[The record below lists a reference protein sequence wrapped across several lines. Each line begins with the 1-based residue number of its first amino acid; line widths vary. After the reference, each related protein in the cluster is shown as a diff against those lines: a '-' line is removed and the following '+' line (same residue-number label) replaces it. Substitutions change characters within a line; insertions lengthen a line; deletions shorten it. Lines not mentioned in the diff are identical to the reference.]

1 MGKEKKTKTQ
11 RAHLLQW
18 LLSNNFT
25 DFTKTNEQT
34 MVNMQLLIP
43 YLSLT
48 FFILSHLCFP
58 MILTSDLRYPKSF
71 IVNVLKGCYEA
82 KYE

>member
-11 RAHLLQW
+11 RVHLLQW

-43 YLSLT
+43 YLSLK

-58 MILTSDLRYPKSF
+58 MF
-71 IVNVLKGCYEA
+71 
-82 KYE
+82 